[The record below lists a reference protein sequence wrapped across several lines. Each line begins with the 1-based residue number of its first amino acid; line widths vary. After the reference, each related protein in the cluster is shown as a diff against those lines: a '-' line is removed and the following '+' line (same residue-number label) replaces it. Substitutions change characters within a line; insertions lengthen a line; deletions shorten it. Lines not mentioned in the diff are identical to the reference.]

1 MKVLKII
8 LFAIMLVCIIGGD
21 IWINRDKEGK
31 YKKTTAIVKKI
42 GYLAMVLFFVLE
54 LFQND

>member
-1 MKVLKII
+1 MAVLKII
-8 LFAIMLVCIIGGD
+8 LFAIMFVGIIGGD

-42 GYLAMVLFFVLE
+42 GYLAMVLFFVLD

>member
-1 MKVLKII
+1 MDILKII
-8 LFAIMLVCIIGGD
+8 LFAIMFVGIIGGD

-31 YKKTTAIVKKI
+31 HKKATAIVKKI